1 MIPVLSLPRQLSM
14 ERERRAAAR
23 MSRDQLVAVLDDM
36 IQYRYQ
42 QGQLIDQMLGEIR
55 QLQVAVALAGAQPL
69 GEPKPEHHEWARQL
83 MGLRE
88 PR

>member
-1 MIPVLSLPRQLSM
+1 MVPVLSLPRQLSM

-23 MSRDQLVAVLDDM
+23 MNRDQLAGVLDEM

-55 QLQVAVALAGAQPL
+55 QLQVKVALAGAEPL
-69 GEPKPEHHEWARQL
+69 GPPKAEHHQWARDLFRQ
-83 MGLRE
+83 R
-88 PR
+88 PA